1 MRRCNPASGSA
12 WQADASPCVA
22 VADASRG
29 GGERVSGLARV
40 LRRRQYRG
48 LVRCPYCEVDDDKV
62 VDSRPLDDAAA
73 VRRRRECLACGRRFT
88 THERVV
94 ELPLMVVKRS
104 GLKEPFEREK
114 LADGIRKA
122 IAGRTVAP
130 AAVDAAVA
138 EIEEE
143 ARAAGPEVPT
153 ELLGMAVLERLRML
167 DEVSYLRFASVYK
180 GFDDAAD
187 FEREA
192 VELRKTTAPKRRRT
206 GR

>member
-1 MRRCNPASGSA
+1 M
-12 WQADASPCVA
+12 
-22 VADASRG
+22 
-29 GGERVSGLARV
+29 AR
-40 LRRRQYRG
+40 
-48 LVRCPYCEVDDDKV
+48 VRCPYCQADDDKV

-114 LADGIRKA
+114 IADGIRKA
-122 IAGRTVAP
+122 IAGRPVAP
-130 AAVDAAVA
+130 AAVEAAIA
-138 EIEEE
+138 GIEED
-143 ARAAGPEVPT
+143 ARAAGPEVSA
-153 ELLGMAVLERLRML
+153 ELLGTAVLERLRLL

-192 VELRKTTAPKRRRT
+192 VELRTTTPPRRRP
-206 GR
+206 RPR

>member
-1 MRRCNPASGSA
+1 M
-12 WQADASPCVA
+12 
-22 VADASRG
+22 
-29 GGERVSGLARV
+29 
-40 LRRRQYRG
+40 
-48 LVRCPYCEVDDDKV
+48 RCPYCESDDDKV
-62 VDSRPLDDAAA
+62 VDSRPLDDSAA
-73 VRRRRECLACGRRFT
+73 VRRRRECLSCGRRFT
-88 THERVV
+88 THERIV

-122 IAGRTVAP
+122 IAGRAVAP

-138 EIEEE
+138 GIEEE
-143 ARAAGPEVPT
+143 ARSAGPEVPT

-167 DEVSYLRFASVYK
+167 DEVSYVRFASVYK

-192 VELRKTTAPKRRRT
+192 LALRKTTAPKRRHPSR
-206 GR
+206 